1 MAATIFQS
9 LICLIILSSIPT
21 PVHIFSTHS
30 SSSSSLQQNLP
41 KFLATE
47 CLLQILTAPKIIS
60 LTGSVG
66 FHRSCY
72 AVGYWSKHGYI
83 SLCIPGHDPPI
94 NITIYNDVSS
104 NPGPQSSIL
113 DYEHDQSEI
122 NDHSKFKSRGSTSN
136 SVTHLH
142 ITEPL
147 RFCYSRQQLLEI
159 RRKSTAVRSADV
171 LKSLKKAGILRY
183 RGKRAGKL
191 RIPVIIT
198 ARSPNY
204 NIWNSS
210 IDTRNINNLI
220 HISLKRAPPSNGPRL
235 RFALWN
241 ARSVKNKIS
250 SLCDLIISEHID
262 ICAVTETWLTRN
274 DPFILADLVNT
285 LQDYTV
291 YSLPRAS
298 RGGGVAVIAR
308 KGLGVKE
315 NKNSSISL
323 SFEILDLTIT
333 SGNKQFRL
341 ITIYRPRATKKNK
354 LTTQLFFSKFSKL
367 LEDLIATPHKLML
380 TGDFNF
386 HVDNPDNTEARN
398 FLDLLNSAGFE
409 QHFDGPTHCDG
420 HTLDLIITRNH
431 DNFTANLR
439 ILPELPSD
447 HRGVL
452 CNIDLPRPAP
462 TRKCVIYRKLRS
474 IDMETFSNDIT
485 SSFVNITGSDLDSL
499 YGCHNETLSCLLDKH
514 APLQSRKIILRP
526 NAPWYNDEL
535 RKLKCEKRRFERRY
549 VNFNL
554 TVHKQMYQ
562 VICTKYTSH
571 LEAAKTEYLKKKS
584 ENSSD
589 N

>member
-9 LICLIILSSIPT
+9 LICLIILSSIST
-21 PVHIFSTHS
+21 PVHIFRNS

-47 CLLQILTAPKIIS
+47 CLLPILTAPKIIS

-83 SLCIPGHDPPI
+83 SLCIPGRDPPI

-113 DYEHDQSEI
+113 DYKHDQSEI

-147 RFCYSRQQLLEI
+147 QFCYSRQQLLEI

-220 HISLKRAPPSNGPRL
+220 HISLKRAPPSNGLRL

-452 CNIDLPRPAP
+452 CNIDLPRPYH
-462 TRKCVIYRKLRS
+462 IS
-474 IDMETFSNDIT
+474 
-485 SSFVNITGSDLDSL
+485 
-499 YGCHNETLSCLLDKH
+499 
-514 APLQSRKIILRP
+514 
-526 NAPWYNDEL
+526 
-535 RKLKCEKRRFERRY
+535 
-549 VNFNL
+549 
-554 TVHKQMYQ
+554 
-562 VICTKYTSH
+562 
-571 LEAAKTEYLKKKS
+571 EAS
-584 ENSSD
+584 
-589 N
+589 